1 MNYLSVLR
9 LEEDVPHNS
18 FIFLPSPRSDE
29 AQSHVRQQVR
39 VVFPPGCR
47 ACVTYMHRDVT
58 SGIAAA
64 EIDAGLFK
72 VPQFS
77 RRLFDELLE
86 AAVQLRRPNPDF
98 SNSTH
103 VYYYRRSSR
112 GQTPIATGWHVGGDA
127 ARSRTN

>member
-1 MNYLSVLR
+1 
-9 LEEDVPHNS
+9 
-18 FIFLPSPRSDE
+18 
-29 AQSHVRQQVR
+29 
-39 VVFPPGCR
+39 
-47 ACVTYMHRDVT
+47 MHRDVT

-98 SNSTH
+98 LKLYTCLLLPAVFAWTNADS
-103 VYYYRRSSR
+103 YRLAR
-112 GQTPIATGWHVGGDA
+112 G
-127 ARSRTN
+127 RRRCS